1 MRYETNNVNMKT
13 TCKRRDHRF
22 YVQQTYRAPSI
33 VSNVINTLSEL
44 PKNCYANKFSA
55 KTYNFNPF

>member
-1 MRYETNNVNMKT
+1 MMRYETFNVNMKT

-22 YVQQTYRAPSI
+22 SRHS
-33 VSNVINTLSEL
+33 VSNVINTYISEL
-44 PKNCYANKFSA
+44 PKNCYANRFSA